1 MASSKPSPITKAAR
15 GKLDADAAGKRSRG
29 GGDVAAR
36 FVLEPN
42 YKSVMSQAAY
52 QGICRQYAH
61 LVDQVP
67 AGMFA
72 QKQDAWALIQAV
84 MMEAN
89 VVLHGEASGQSG
101 AIEYWLRNSFRQA
114 EAEDRLLFFTVGGS
128 EAQERCRIAG
138 DLYERNQRNRKRYG
152 LNSTIVLGGSD
163 MGPLR
168 LAFGDLRI
176 RLRLPAASEPLAS
189 MDLIL
194 HAQAETTPL
203 TAKDL
208 YDYRE
213 FLIGVGFADEAR
225 KFLSALVEFDAFLV
239 QQSQEEAAMANR
251 PRQKYYGMPT
261 ATWVNASRWMK
272 GAAAMEGRHH
282 VDATDF
288 PKLAYALRPGFF
300 EVSPELKAAMA
311 QESWYPHI
319 ASYLKP

>member
-1 MASSKPSPITKAAR
+1 M
-15 GKLDADAAGKRSRG
+15 SRG
-29 GGDVAAR
+29 GGEVAAR
-36 FVLEPN
+36 FVLEPY
-42 YKSVMSQAAY
+42 YKPVMSPAAY

-61 LVDQVP
+61 LVDEVP
-67 AGMFA
+67 AGIFPE
-72 QKQDAWALIQAV
+72 KQDAWALIQAV

-89 VVLHGEASGQSG
+89 VVINGEAFGKFG

-114 EAEDRLLFFTVGGS
+114 EAEDRLLFFAGGGS
-128 EAQERCRIAG
+128 GLTEAAEIARMAS
-138 DLYERNQRNRKRYG
+138 DSYERHQRNRKRYG
-152 LNSTIVLGGSD
+152 LNSTIVLGRPD
-163 MGPLR
+163 AGPLR
-168 LAFGDLRI
+168 LASGDLRI
-176 RLRLPAASEPLAS
+176 QLRLPAASDPLMS

-213 FLIGVGFADEAR
+213 FLVGVGFTDEAR
-225 KFLSALVEFDAFLV
+225 KFLTAAVELDAFLV
-239 QQSQEEAAMANR
+239 QQTPVSPAVGTR
-251 PRQKYYGMPT
+251 PPQKYYGIKT
-261 ATWVNASRWMK
+261 AAWVMAARWMK
-272 GAAAMEGRHH
+272 GAAAMEGRHQ

-311 QESWYPHI
+311 QETWYPRI